1 MIEKVCER
9 RKIVETLQS
18 DIESKLTKLG
28 YDELDIEVMLH
39 NALQNNNF
47 DDLPNEV
54 RSEYKIIPYVRKYE
68 VDDEKKQECL
78 NYIITTYSKWE
89 DLSGDEKDYPH
100 RKFTRTTKSG
110 KESPDTFFCN
120 NLCGFKDCPHIRK
133 YLDTREN
140 NTEEDDLF

>member
-1 MIEKVCER
+1 MPLAQT
-9 RKIVETLQS
+9 VEH
-18 DIESKLTKLG
+18 LTFNQAVEG
-28 YDELDIEVMLH
+28 S
-39 NALQNNNF
+39 N
-47 DDLPNEV
+47 P
-54 RSEYKIIPYVRKYE
+54 S
-68 VDDEKKQECL
+68 
-78 NYIITTYSKWE
+78 YSKWE